1 MKDYYQILGV
11 EYNAT
16 QEEIKKAYKKLA
28 KEFHP
33 DVNKSMDAEDRFKEI
48 SKAYETLSD
57 NDQKEKYDYDFF
69 NKKSQ
74 KNEYV
79 NPYISVCK
87 FCGKETAFDY
97 STSQI
102 ILFCF
107 LLFLFFP
114 LGILYA
120 LFASKRTCIFCKC
133 QN

>member
-1 MKDYYQILGV
+1 MKDYYKILKI

-33 DVNKSMDAEDRFKEI
+33 DLNKSADAEDRFKEI
-48 SKAYETLSD
+48 SKAYEILSD
-57 NDQKEKYDYDFF
+57 NEKKEKYDYEFF
-69 NKKSQ
+69 NKKNQ

-79 NPYISVCK
+79 NPYISVCR
-87 FCGKETAFDY
+87 FCGKETAFYY

-102 ILFCF
+102 IIFCL

-114 LGILYA
+114 FGIIYA
-120 LFASKRTCIFCKC
+120 LFASRKTCMFCKS